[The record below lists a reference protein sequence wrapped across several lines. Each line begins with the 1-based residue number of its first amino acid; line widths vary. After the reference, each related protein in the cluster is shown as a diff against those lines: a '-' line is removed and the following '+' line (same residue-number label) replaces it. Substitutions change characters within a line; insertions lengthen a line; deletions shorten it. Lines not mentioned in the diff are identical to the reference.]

1 MKINKL
7 INGYYIWGNGTV
19 TLQRINN
26 RKTPGIKDKQ
36 IDNLVYDLYGLQQRK
51 LKLFRRV

>member
-26 RKTPGIKDKQ
+26 RKTRNKGLIQRIKQ
-36 IDNLVYDLYGLQQRK
+36 L
-51 LKLFRRV
+51 